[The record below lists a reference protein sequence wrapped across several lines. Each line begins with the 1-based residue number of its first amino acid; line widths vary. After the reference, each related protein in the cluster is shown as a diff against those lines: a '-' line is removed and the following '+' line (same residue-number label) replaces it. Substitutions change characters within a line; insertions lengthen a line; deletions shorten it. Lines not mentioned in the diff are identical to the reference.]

1 VIFSLDAKCPPW
13 RRRADAREI
22 CTGGGN
28 SEAMARFVFYHYGRT
43 EVRILTEGTL
53 GMRMAIREDGY
64 GTSLWNE

>member
-1 VIFSLDAKCPPW
+1 
-13 RRRADAREI
+13 
-22 CTGGGN
+22 
-28 SEAMARFVFYHYGRT
+28 MARFVFYHYGRT